1 MLKLTKLSAY
11 LASGHFVCQS
21 SQCIEY
27 NIQYYFWKK
36 KIQDE
41 GKRESGADDT
51 EKEKGKEEGGWRE
64 YLCCWWVCDLIG
76 HSFLWASSPQQKSI
90 ELVLWF

>member
-1 MLKLTKLSAY
+1 MDTLSAKV
-11 LASGHFVCQS
+11 LNALN
-21 SQCIEY
+21 ITY
-27 NIQYYFWKK
+27 NIVSGRK
-36 KIQDE
+36 KIQDK

-90 ELVLWF
+90 ELALRF